1 MGVNCVESAQLRA
14 AQANLS
20 FAQLVLANKVERSE
34 PTFPSL
40 LGRRAST
47 ESWVG
52 EPLAFAQID
61 LDRAISDIA
70 EENGPVVRHLTFQR
84 CLREGLHNP
93 GGHGPM

>member
-1 MGVNCVESAQLRA
+1 MTR
-14 AQANLS
+14 
-20 FAQLVLANKVERSE
+20 
-34 PTFPSL
+34 PSL

-52 EPLAFAQID
+52 EPLAFAQLD

-84 CLREGLHNP
+84 CLSENIQDTAVSDA
-93 GGHGPM
+93 